1 MLIKNGLVFNSETGR
16 FDSKNIVVENGVIT
30 QLGAITK
37 YDGEVLDARRARIIP
52 GLVDVHTHGRAGYDF
67 LSATPEELRLMAS
80 SYAKRGVTCVM
91 PTLASASLEDMLCA
105 VDKINKFESSCE
117 EADFCGVH
125 LEGRYLNPKRA
136 GVHKREY
143 LSELREGELE
153 ANELRECRALHIT
166 AALELDSDGSFQK
179 KALEIGATLALG
191 HTDADYTA
199 AKLSEERGATA
210 YAHLFNAMPPLH
222 HRDGG
227 AVCAAFDGNAFC
239 ELICDGI
246 HISPEMLSL
255 AYRLLTS
262 RRTVLISDS
271 MEGAGCPDGEY
282 SIAGNTVTMRDGRA
296 LTSDGALAGS
306 TLDMFAAMSNLC
318 KLCGVPLSE
327 AVLCATA
334 NPCLEVGVYDKYG
347 SIDIGKSADMIILGT
362 GSEPQIDKVIVRGKL
377 IDVNENN

>member
-1 MLIKNGLVFNSETGR
+1 MLINNLNIYSNSR
-16 FDSKNIVVENGVIT
+16 RSFYSADIRIENGIIT
-30 QLGAITK
+30 DIGRLTPTEDEICEDGGGA
-37 YDGEVLDARRARIIP
+37 YVLP
-52 GLVDVHTHGRAGYDF
+52 GLVDVHTHGIMGEDWCLSDSEGFDRMAMSYARAG
-67 LSATPEELRLMAS
+67 
-80 SYAKRGVTCVM
+80 VTSVM
-91 PTLASASLEDMLCA
+91 PTLSSAPLEKMLEATELISSRASG
-105 VDKINKFESSCE
+105 KG
-117 EADFCGVH
+117 ADLLGVH
-125 LEGRYLNPKRA
+125 WEGRYLNPKRA

-179 KALEIGATLALG
+179 KALDMGATLALG

-296 LTSDGALAGS
+296 LTSDGSLAGS

-362 GSEPQIDKVIVRGKL
+362 GSEPRIDKVIVRGKL

>member
-16 FDSKNIVVENGVIT
+16 FDSKNIVIENGVIT

-37 YDGEVLDARRARIIP
+37 YDGEILDARRARIIP
-52 GLVDVHTHGRAGYDF
+52 GLVDVHTHGRAGFDF
-67 LSATPEELRLMAS
+67 LSCSDKDLCTMAS

-91 PTLASASLEDMLCA
+91 PTLASASLEDMLLA
-105 VDKINKFESSCE
+105 VDKINKFEASDDG
-117 EADFCGVH
+117 AAFCGVH
-125 LEGRYLNPKRA
+125 IEGRYLNPQKA
-136 GVHKREY
+136 GAHKREY
-143 LSELREGELE
+143 LSELRASELE
-153 ANELRECRALHIT
+153 ADVLRECRALHIT
-166 AALELDSDGSFQK
+166 AALELDADGSFLE
-179 KALEIGATLALG
+179 KALEIGATVALG
-191 HTDADYTA
+191 HTNASYA
-199 AKLSEERGATA
+199 SAKLAEERGATA
-210 YAHLFNAMPPLH
+210 YTHLFNTMPPLH

-227 AVCAAFDGNAFC
+227 AVCAAFDGSAFA

-282 SIAGNTVTMRDGRA
+282 SIAGNTVIMKDGRA
-296 LTSDGALAGS
+296 LTTEGALAGS
-306 TLDMFAAMSNLC
+306 TLDLFAAMSNLC

-334 NPCLEVGVYDKYG
+334 NPCREVGVYDKYG
-347 SIDIGKSADMIILGT
+347 SIDVGKSADMIILEI
-362 GSEPQIDKVIVRGKL
+362 GSEPRIDKVILRGKL
-377 IDVNENN
+377 IDVN